1 MQFPEQR
8 LPNLSE
14 LDVVNRP
21 VYINAAQGGVRTN
34 GLGKAWF
41 EAKGVT
47 VAADGTVAGG
57 ATGATLALKLL
68 REQFLT
74 PESRKRN
81 AFEALSYYAGL
92 GITTHLDNGAFQSDA
107 PSGGVAN
114 ENTYTMHNPFLALD
128 AEKRLPAR
136 LRFNYLHQDPPN
148 DPTLPTLSQR
158 LKNSFP
164 FFGNDWMRSGGI
176 GEFTGGGING
186 LRAIAAAGWRAED
199 HTLNLASFQSLVESR
214 EMVHAQIPITNLRWV
229 ISHVPQVTVDL
240 VNRFKAMGGGLLVG
254 WGPLRTGTNVGPVY
268 RMLFDNGIHL
278 GYHSDGGDIT
288 VINPWLNFYTMI
300 TGKNLKGDVINA
312 GQTLTRDGDAL
323 ARDGGE
329 QVVHRGRRP
338 WLDRGGEPRGR
349 RGTRQGLFRGARRGH
364 QAHPLD
370 SDCRRRQGRQRR
382 ARALKPGTRL
392 FGVRTGGLDSRT
404 SVNGASFA
412 GRHRMQRAVHRIG
425 HRLKRRRLDAD
436 HAPERMIERQNQID
450 DDADDEA
457 EHADHQLVQHLVF
470 QPEEITNTDAD
481 DRAHQDDGPQHG
493 IEAADAG
500 LNPVAS
506 NGLERVQARQRLGD
520 NQLLSLRSR
529 LEFHPSGEH
538 RVDDQRR
545 PLIRQSLLNRRP
557 LDANHRV
564 HVLAQQAAQLVAL
577 RLGISF
583 QVAEKRVHEIGFL
596 RRQ

>member
-1 MQFPEQR
+1 MANEKQTPAESGNRRRAGKGISRRKFLVGGAALGVSAVGLGSGAGFAQLPSQSSRSGASVSAGGSVPQDMALVNGKIYTMDGSKRVVSQGLIQNGRFTAVGNNVAAPRGVKVVDLKGHTVVPGLIEAHDHIVLVGNRPGRHVLLEDVFTLQDVVKRYQAKAVEIPSGEFITTIGPIASMQFPEQR

-14 LDVVNRP
+14 LDAVNRP

-34 GLGKAWF
+34 SLGKAWL

-47 VAADGTVAGG
+47 VSADGTIAGG
-57 ATGATLALKLL
+57 ATGATLALRLL
-68 REQFLT
+68 REQLLT

-81 AFEALSYYAGL
+81 SFEALSYYAGL
-92 GITTHLDNGAFQSDA
+92 GITTHLDNGAFHSDA

-114 ENTYTMHNPFLALD
+114 ENTYTMHSSFLALD

-164 FFGNDWMRSGGI
+164 FFGNDWIRSGGI
-176 GEFTGGGING
+176 GEFTGGGVNG

-254 WGPLRTGTNVGPVY
+254 WGPLRTGMNVGPAY

-312 GQTLTRDGDAL
+312 GQTLTRAETLWL
-323 ARDGGE
+323 ATAANKWFIEEDDLGSIEVGNHAD
-329 QVVHRGRRP
+329 VAV
-338 WLDRGGEPRGR
+338 LDRDYFTVPDEDIKHIRSILTIVGGKIVND
-349 RGTRQGLFRGARRGH
+349 AR
-364 QAHPLD
+364 
-370 SDCRRRQGRQRR
+370 
-382 ARALKPGTRL
+382 
-392 FGVRTGGLDSRT
+392 
-404 SVNGASFA
+404 
-412 GRHRMQRAVHRIG
+412 
-425 HRLKRRRLDAD
+425 
-436 HAPERMIERQNQID
+436 
-450 DDADDEA
+450 
-457 EHADHQLVQHLVF
+457 
-470 QPEEITNTDAD
+470 
-481 DRAHQDDGPQHG
+481 
-493 IEAADAG
+493 
-500 LNPVAS
+500 
-506 NGLERVQARQRLGD
+506 
-520 NQLLSLRSR
+520 
-529 LEFHPSGEH
+529 
-538 RVDDQRR
+538 
-545 PLIRQSLLNRRP
+545 
-557 LDANHRV
+557 
-564 HVLAQQAAQLVAL
+564 VL
-577 RLGISF
+577 
-583 QVAEKRVHEIGFL
+583 
-596 RRQ
+596 